1 MNETIKVSICQQL
14 PFQSIPRS
22 AEWLP
27 PDTPWHPSAI
37 APPRSESPE
46 KAGEGHGWSEKTW
59 QNDMNLDHF
68 LAISLLHCVY
78 VKGISCGDVWNKVI
92 LSGNWRKINLLNQHC
107 LAAWFIS
114 HITLKTKAEIPK
126 ILSQESANWLK
137 KSQSIGLWIKKSQ
150 LSLLKIEKGK
160 STARDRPPRRDLL
173 IWIYIYI
180 YKFFNFFRCCSNCLL
195 KSQLRNLEPCN
206 TTITGKGPWHAG
218 SHAYLGENGKNI
230 NQTWEP
236 NQFESWTFVT

>member
-37 APPRSESPE
+37 APPRSESLE

-126 ILSQESANWLK
+126 ILGQESANWLK
-137 KSQSIGLWIKKSQ
+137 KSQSIGLWISQPNIESKKLRRGS
-150 LSLLKIEKGK
+150 
-160 STARDRPPRRDLL
+160 PPPQGPFHQEGTY
-173 IWIYIYI
+173 IWI
-180 YKFFNFFRCCSNCLL
+180 
-195 KSQLRNLEPCN
+195 
-206 TTITGKGPWHAG
+206 
-218 SHAYLGENGKNI
+218 
-230 NQTWEP
+230 
-236 NQFESWTFVT
+236 FV

>member
-180 YKFFNFFRCCSNCLL
+180 
-195 KSQLRNLEPCN
+195 
-206 TTITGKGPWHAG
+206 
-218 SHAYLGENGKNI
+218 
-230 NQTWEP
+230 
-236 NQFESWTFVT
+236 